1 MILLY
6 IYNYIYISYVICIYI
21 YISYISIDYFTVK
34 ASHGF
39 QLLSGFPSDQ
49 SIDHITYCPSNSHA
63 EPISLI

>member
-1 MILLY
+1 MHI
-6 IYNYIYISYVICIYI
+6 YIYIICNMHI

>member
-1 MILLY
+1 M
-6 IYNYIYISYVICIYI
+6 YIYISYI

-39 QLLSGFPSDQ
+39 QLLSRFPSDQ
-49 SIDHITYCPSNSHA
+49 SIDHITYCPSNCHA